1 METRLK
7 EIRNQTAELLSEA
20 LGLINTIR
28 PDVLRVEVSN
38 LGGVYVWAKNLE
50 SGYHPQSIL
59 EACDDLPTPELI
71 RDTRI
76 KQLKSEIKQ
85 LEEQK

>member
-1 METRLK
+1 METRLQ

-20 LGLINTIR
+20 LGLIHTIR

-38 LGGVYVWAKNLE
+38 RGGIYVWAKDFK
-50 SGYHPQSIL
+50 SGYHPRSIL
-59 EACDDLPTPELI
+59 DACDNLPTPELI

-85 LEEQK
+85 LENES